1 MPWTIRFSPEAE
13 KQLSRLPR
21 ALQEPIAQSIDRM
34 RNDPF
39 QGNVKPLKGRQW
51 KGRYRKAVGRYR
63 LIFIPDQSS
72 HDVEISQILI
82 RSEKTYR

>member
-1 MPWTIRFSPEAE
+1 MLWTIRLSSEAE

-21 ALQEPIAQSIDRM
+21 DLQQRIGDAIDQM
-34 RNDPF
+34 GNDPF
-39 QGNVKPLKGRQW
+39 RGNVKPLKGRQW

-63 LIFIPDQSS
+63 LIFTPYYSEHRI
-72 HDVEISQILI
+72 EISQILI

>member
-1 MPWTIRFSPEAE
+1 MLWTIRLSPEAE

-21 ALQEPIAQSIDRM
+21 NIQQQIANAIDRM
-34 RNDPF
+34 GNDPF
-39 QGNVKPLKGRQW
+39 EGNVTPLKGKQW

-63 LIFIPDQSS
+63 MIFMPFHSS